1 MRSYGLRLQAMGW
14 MVALLAAVGA
24 CGNGNAA
31 GSVVALDASDDQIA
45 QAALT
50 WVNMLGLAQ
59 TDVEL
64 WRGRMERACGEGVW
78 NEDVARALAEEFIAE
93 DLPVSVRAP
102 ELGAP
107 ATGEGAQALWLMA
120 VNVCRDAFPQG
131 AIESGPPQP

>member
-1 MRSYGLRLQAMGW
+1 MRPYGRGLHAMGW
-14 MVALLAAVGA
+14 IVALLVAVAA
-24 CGNGNAA
+24 CGNGDSA
-31 GSVVALDASDDQIA
+31 GSVVVLDASDEQIA

-64 WRGRMERACGEGVW
+64 WRHRLERACGEGVW

-93 DLPVSVRAP
+93 DLPVSVRSP
-102 ELGAP
+102 QLGPP

-120 VNVCRDAFPQG
+120 VNVCRDAFSPD